1 MRGAG
6 KSAEEGL
13 KAVYADEMI
22 PEVPVVRRAVRS
34 LLRRKPALLGV
45 VALVLVFGSAIF
57 SPWLAPYSPY
67 EQHYAESRKPPMT
80 YFPKSG
86 RLALLGT
93 DHLGRD
99 LISRII
105 YAARISLI
113 VAFATVGISGLIGL
127 SIGVTSGY
135 CGGWVDSL
143 CMRLVDIALAFP
155 FILLALA
162 VVAALKP
169 SLEIVILV
177 MSLRTWVIY
186 ARVVRGAT
194 LSLKETDF
202 VQAAIAQGSRDVHLV
217 IRHIL
222 PNVIAPAIVIA
233 TLYVGRMIIIE
244 SSLSFLGL
252 GVPPSTPTWGAIV
265 GDGRTYINTAWWI
278 SFFPGLAIMITVLGG
293 NLLGDWLRDFLDP
306 RMRE

>member
-1 MRGAG
+1 MP
-6 KSAEEGL
+6 AEETIKVEG
-13 KAVYADEMI
+13 DEI
-22 PEVPVVRRAVRS
+22 PPEEPIVRRAIRS
-34 LLRRKPALLGV
+34 LLRRKPALIGV
-45 VALVLVFGSAIF
+45 VALALVFGSALF
-57 SPWLAPYSPY
+57 SPWLAPYNPY

-80 YFPKSG
+80 YFSKS
-86 RLALLGT
+86 RRFAVLGT

-99 LISRII
+99 LLSRII
-105 YAARISLI
+105 YATRVSLI

-127 SIGVTSGY
+127 FLGITSGFL
-135 CGGWVDSL
+135 GGWVDSF
-143 CMRLVDIALAFP
+143 CMRLVDVALAFP

-169 SLEIVILV
+169 SLGVVILV

-194 LSLKETDF
+194 LSLKEAEF
-202 VQAAIAQGSRDVHLV
+202 VQAAIAQGLGRTRLV
-217 IRHIL
+217 VRHIL
-222 PNVIAPAIVIA
+222 PNVLAPAIVIG
-233 TLYVGRMIIIE
+233 TLYVGRMIVIE

-252 GVPPSTPTWGAIV
+252 GVPASTPTWGAIV
-265 GDGRTYINTAWWI
+265 GDGRTYIDTAWWI

>member
-1 MRGAG
+1 MP
-6 KSAEEGL
+6 AEETFIAEG
-13 KAVYADEMI
+13 ADEI
-22 PEVPVVRRAVRS
+22 LPEESTMHRVIRS
-34 LLRRKPALLGV
+34 LLQRKPALLGV
-45 VALVLVFGSAIF
+45 FALTLVFGSAVF

-67 EQHYAESRKPPMT
+67 EQYYSESRKPPMT

-86 RLALLGT
+86 RLAVLGT

-99 LISRII
+99 LLSRII
-105 YAARISLI
+105 YAARVSMI
-113 VAFATVGISGLIGL
+113 VAFATVGISGVIGIFL
-127 SIGVTSGY
+127 GVMSGY
-135 CGGWVDSL
+135 CGGWVDSV

-162 VVAALKP
+162 IVAALKP
-169 SLEIVILV
+169 SLWVVILV

-194 LSLKETDF
+194 LSLKETEF
-202 VQAAIAQGSRDVHLV
+202 VQAAVAQGLRPTRLV

-222 PNVIAPAIVIA
+222 PNVLAPVIVIA

-252 GVPPSTPTWGAIV
+252 GVPASTPTWGAIV
-265 GDGRTYINTAWWI
+265 GDGRSYINTAWWI

-306 RMRE
+306 RMRD